1 MILYIIFPEIFLEN
15 IKQNNGIKGIV
26 KDKKEL
32 KTTALAD
39 DTTIYIGSNS
49 SLAHLLSYY
58 FLLFF
63 DFFYLFIFFR
73 WH

>member
-1 MILYIIFPEIFLEN
+1 MILYIIFAEIFLEN

-58 FLLFF
+58 FLLFS